1 MTAKKIR
8 LAMVLVLITA
18 YLVLAVCDLKEG
30 KIRTGVVS
38 VLFAAVTWL
47 VFF

>member
-1 MTAKKIR
+1 MVVKKIR
-8 LAMVLVLITA
+8 LGMVLVLIAA

-30 KIRTGVVS
+30 NFRTGIVS
-38 VLFAAVTWL
+38 ILFAAVTWL

>member
-1 MTAKKIR
+1 MIIRKIR
-8 LAMVLVLITA
+8 LAMVLVLIGA
-18 YLVLAVCDLKEG
+18 YLILAVCDLKDG
-30 KIRTGVVS
+30 NFRTGIVS